1 MIRATG
7 GGTGGRRGGG
17 GLRQAAEGAG
27 GGGGEVSGEQGGP
40 PGGRR
45 PHRDGSHAGGRVLGG
60 ARAHV
65 PSVLQL
71 SQPKLGKTNA
81 EAARS

>member
-1 MIRATG
+1 MEA
-7 GGTGGRRGGG
+7 
-17 GLRQAAEGAG
+17 QAAGGEAGAG
-27 GGGGEVSGEQGGP
+27 GGGGEVTGERGSP
-40 PGGRR
+40 PGYRR
-45 PHRDGSHAGGRVLGG
+45 PHRVGSHAGGRVPGG
-60 ARAHV
+60 ARAHL